1 MDARGDRQYKN
12 SVYVTGSTAR
22 NLSAVPKRR
31 EEEYQESV
39 TRRQQRP
46 DRDRGEQRKKQK
58 KARRVPAVGRGIDF
72 FSMAFLIIAMGI
84 TLFVCLDYLKMQS
97 QLLQLDKQ
105 NVSLASQVSTLTDKN
120 NAVLD
125 AMTEAIDLDEI
136 YRVAVGELGM
146 VFPNNNQVIT
156 YEGNDTGYVRQF
168 EDIPAIKQS
177 IIDKILP

>member
-1 MDARGDRQYKN
+1 MDARGNRQYKDA
-12 SVYVTGSTAR
+12 VYVTGSTAR
-22 NLSAVPKRR
+22 NLSATPKRK
-31 EEEYQESV
+31 EEEYRESV

-46 DRDRGEQRKKQK
+46 EQNGQEQRKKQK
-58 KARRVPAVGRGIDF
+58 KARRVPAVSRGIDF
-72 FSMAFLIIAMGI
+72 FSMAFLTIAMGV
-84 TLFVCLDYLKMQS
+84 TLFTCLDYLKMQS

-105 NVSLASQVSTLTDKN
+105 NVTLSSQLSTLTDKN
-120 NAVLD
+120 NAALD
-125 AMTEAIDLDEI
+125 AMTEAIDLDKI

-146 VFPNNNQVIT
+146 VFPNNNQVVT